1 MIEGALKGSS
11 GCRSPVRDPDVR
23 RDSSRGSSG
32 DVAGEAPALL
42 QVIERAK
49 KRCGLSGTVQVVS
62 CYEAGR
68 DGFWL
73 HRWLVEH
80 GVENLVVASSS
91 IEVNRR
97 ERRAKSDRLDVAKL
111 YEMLVRYLRGEKRV
125 VASGAGADGA
135 RRGRATAPSGAR
147 ALATGA

>member
-1 MIEGALKGSS
+1 MTRQALELNDTDATARLYMALELSDAKWKVAIG
-11 GCRSPVRDPDVR
+11 DNR
-23 RDSSRGSSG
+23 RVPSQHSVG
-32 DVAGEAPALL
+32 AGEAPALL
-42 QVIERAK
+42 ELIEKAK
-49 KRCGLSGTVQVVS
+49 KRCGLSGAVQVMS

-80 GVENLVVASSS
+80 GVENVVVDSSS

-111 YEMLVRYLRGEKRV
+111 YEMLCRYLHGEKRV
-125 VASGAGADGA
+125 WQVV
-135 RRGRATAPSGAR
+135 RVPT
-147 ALATGA
+147 L